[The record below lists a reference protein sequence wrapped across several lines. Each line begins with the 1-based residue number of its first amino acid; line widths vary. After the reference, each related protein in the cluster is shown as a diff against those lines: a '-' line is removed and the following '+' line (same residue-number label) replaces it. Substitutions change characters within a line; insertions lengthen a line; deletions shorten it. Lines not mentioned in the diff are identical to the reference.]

1 MKPVILFRPDLY
13 TEEEM
18 VIAKKYFDV
27 YTNRASIPEGSI
39 VIPRYSALPYY
50 KELDADLKVRN
61 SQLINTPEQFNYI
74 ADFEYYEDIKDYT
87 FKTYFDPAD
96 LPDLTR
102 FVIKGKTNSKKHEWN
117 TKMFANN
124 KIIARQIACEL
135 QKDGLIGYQDII
147 YREYEPLMTYEYL
160 LNDLAVTNE
169 YRFFTHHGEILSH
182 GYYWSCAEDIN
193 KTISQEGIDLVKKVL
208 NIVKYANNF
217 TVIDVA
223 EKARGGWVI
232 VELNAGEM
240 SGLSLNDPDELY
252 KKLSMHYE

>member
-1 MKPVILFRPDLY
+1 MNPVILFRPDRN

-18 VIAKKYFDV
+18 SIACKYFDV
-27 YTNRASIPEGSI
+27 YTNRAAIPDGSLI
-39 VIPRYSALPYY
+39 IPRYSALPYY
-50 KELDADLKVRN
+50 NELDRDMTDLGSKLV
-61 SQLINTPEQFNYI
+61 NTTEQFNYI
-74 ADFEYYEDIKDYT
+74 ANFEYYEDIKDFT
-87 FKTYFDPAD
+87 FKTYFDSKD
-96 LPDLTR
+96 LPDHTS

-117 TKMFANN
+117 TKMFAINRI
-124 KIIARQIACEL
+124 KAREIAFEL

-147 YREYEPLMTYEYL
+147 YREYVPLMTYEYL
-160 LNDLAVTNE
+160 INDLPVTNE

-193 KTISQEGIDLVKKVL
+193 KTISQEGIDLVKKVAK
-208 NIVKYANNF
+208 IIKYANNF

-223 EKARGGWVI
+223 QKATGEWII

-252 KKLSMHYE
+252 KNLRAHYE